1 VNAEFNWW
9 LLIVGLVVG
18 AALTWLVMAESARRD
33 ADVGDDERRSEA
45 VWISSLLSSPDRPV
59 EPRRVEEILR
69 LHGEYLAGPPP
80 DELEDSDEFDEPGV
94 FDPIDDSEVQGEY
107 DVHHVH
113 EHEHEHDELEAFEAA
128 EAERASAAAAP
139 FEPGKPRPKT
149 VGIARRKSINPGTAD
164 DAAAPTPDEAPGA
177 PTAPAPER

>member
-80 DELEDSDEFDEPGV
+80 DEP
-94 FDPIDDSEVQGEY
+94 
-107 DVHHVH
+107 
-113 EHEHEHDELEAFEAA
+113 DELDESESFDGS
-128 EAERASAAAAP
+128 RS
-139 FEPGKPRPKT
+139 PK
-149 VGIARRKSINPGTAD
+149 
-164 DAAAPTPDEAPGA
+164 
-177 PTAPAPER
+177 PAPKMKRTLRTRDRGVRDVGGRAGVRGGAGV

>member
-1 VNAEFNWW
+1 MNAEFNWW

-80 DELEDSDEFDEPGV
+80 DEADEADESEAFDRFDEPEA
-94 FDPIDDSEVQGEY
+94 DADHDEPAD
-107 DVHHVH
+107 
-113 EHEHEHDELEAFEAA
+113 HDELEAFEAS
-128 EAERASAAAAP
+128 EAERASAAAP
-139 FEPGKPRPKT
+139 SFEPAGIARPKA
-149 VGIARRKSINPGTAD
+149 VGIARRKPVSPGTAEA
-164 DAAAPTPDEAPGA
+164 DAAPKPDETPGA
-177 PTAPAPER
+177 PTAPAQER